1 MARAG
6 FYYTPTDDSE
16 DMVNCPYCLIG
27 LDGWEPKD
35 DPLYYPVLCVTND
48 AGRNIKVEHLLV
60 RSSLD
65 LVDRYPLQTHHHQ

>member
-1 MARAG
+1 MAKAG

-35 DPLYYPVLCVTND
+35 DPLYILLAFMANDVEKNTKAERLHVL
-48 AGRNIKVEHLLV
+48 
-60 RSSLD
+60 SSSD
-65 LVDRYPLQTHHHQ
+65 

>member
-1 MARAG
+1 MAKAG

-35 DPLYYPVLCVTND
+35 DPLYD
-48 AGRNIKVEHLLV
+48 ASMYMLIL
-60 RSSLD
+60 
-65 LVDRYPLQTHHHQ
+65 

>member
-1 MARAG
+1 MALAG

-35 DPLYYPVLCVTND
+35 DPMYSQQFSIAYCL
-48 AGRNIKVEHLLV
+48 GRNTK
-60 RSSLD
+60 
-65 LVDRYPLQTHHHQ
+65 